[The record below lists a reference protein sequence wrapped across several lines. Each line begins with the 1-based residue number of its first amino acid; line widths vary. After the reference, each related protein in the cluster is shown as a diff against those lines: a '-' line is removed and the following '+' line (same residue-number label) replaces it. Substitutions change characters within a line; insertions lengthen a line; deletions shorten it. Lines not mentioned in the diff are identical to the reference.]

1 MTASCPRWMRSV
13 AKDELRGR
21 KMGFGLLF
29 IGYFMASL
37 MSLNYFGAAFELI
50 GYIIILISALKLK
63 HYNKDFRYLCFGA
76 CMMIAISSVLALA
89 DLSSW
94 LYKEMFIA
102 SPFISDKFELVFSYI
117 SMGAVFVFSGTMLY
131 PIRSIAKETGVEK
144 ISIGAS
150 RNFIFIVVYYILT
163 LIAYLPFPFTADYI
177 KYFGVPV
184 LLFNFICIALNHI
197 VIFSC
202 YAKICDANDTEMLR
216 KPSRFAFVNRFREE
230 SERRRAE
237 AAEEAEK
244 RRRERAERKRNG
256 K

>member
-1 MTASCPRWMRSV
+1 
-13 AKDELRGR
+13 
-21 KMGFGLLF
+21 
-29 IGYFMASL
+29 
-37 MSLNYFGAAFELI
+37 
-50 GYIIILISALKLK
+50 
-63 HYNKDFRYLCFGA
+63 
-76 CMMIAISSVLALA
+76 
-89 DLSSW
+89 
-94 LYKEMFIA
+94 
-102 SPFISDKFELVFSYI
+102 
-117 SMGAVFVFSGTMLY
+117 MGAVFVFSGTMLY

-216 KPSRFAFVNRFREE
+216 KPSRFAFVNKI
-230 SERRRAE
+230 RAE
-237 AAEEAEK
+237 LDAKQARARASSLQYKKEK
-244 RRRERAERKRNG
+244 AERKKN
-256 K
+256 KK